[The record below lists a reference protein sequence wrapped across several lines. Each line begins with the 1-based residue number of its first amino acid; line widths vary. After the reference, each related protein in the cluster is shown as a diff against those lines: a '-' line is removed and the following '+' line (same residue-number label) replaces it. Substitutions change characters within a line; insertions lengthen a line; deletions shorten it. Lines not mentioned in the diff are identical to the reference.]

1 MKRAIDLIWMH
12 FQLQTQSSVDWRH
25 AVKILVLS
33 LSNNKLDRLVSPFD
47 IPLPAIYA
55 QLCGVDLIKEL

>member
-1 MKRAIDLIWMH
+1 MH